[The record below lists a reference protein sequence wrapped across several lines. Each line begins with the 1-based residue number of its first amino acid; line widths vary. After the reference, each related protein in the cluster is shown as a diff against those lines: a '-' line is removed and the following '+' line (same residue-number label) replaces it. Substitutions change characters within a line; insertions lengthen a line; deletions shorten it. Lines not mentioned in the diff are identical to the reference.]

1 MIETHQFPIDTKHE
15 DIIRGC
21 LALPSEQES
30 LQNSPSTEDLPLL
43 LKGKPLVVLEK
54 LGVNSSHDAMM
65 NKAEI
70 LLGNVRKHSVRLRV
84 PKTPPK
90 RLPKRLQTGRA
101 CPSHGPFH
109 SPNRAVLIASI
120 DLSDYQHNGSVFPF
134 DSRLF

>member
-21 LALPSEQES
+21 LALPLKQES

-54 LGVNSSHDAMM
+54 LGVNGSHDAMR

-90 RLPKRLQTGRA
+90 RLCTGRA

-109 SPNRAVLIASI
+109 LPKPGHSHRI
-120 DLSDYQHNGSVFPF
+120 Y
-134 DSRLF
+134 